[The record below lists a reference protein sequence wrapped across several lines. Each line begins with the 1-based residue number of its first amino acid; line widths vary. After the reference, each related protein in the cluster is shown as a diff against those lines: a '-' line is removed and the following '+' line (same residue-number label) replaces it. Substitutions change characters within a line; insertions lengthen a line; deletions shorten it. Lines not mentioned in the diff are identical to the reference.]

1 MNGIMLLNAPY
12 QIANGGH
19 VSSPGM
25 QTQVWTA
32 MEVIIILREKDH
44 IHVHVYRLYTIVSRA
59 STHALHFMGSMGQAN
74 DIDEGCIRSTM
85 YLVHPD

>member
-44 IHVHVYRLYTIVSRA
+44 IHVHVPTYMYMYTDYI
-59 STHALHFMGSMGQAN
+59 
-74 DIDEGCIRSTM
+74 
-85 YLVHPD
+85 P